1 MSIEQIQIR
10 RALEAIVRESLK
22 KGRNPRI
29 RESVNSADFS
39 NLGKPNPYGPM
50 AQYERNLSSTTFNKI
65 VEYYEDDLEVLDL
78 ALGELATWTTD
89 SRDRYSGRFE
99 SAQNLYEKLALKV
112 SVLAS
117 AIKSGTNSV
126 FAITEGFNSLEYID
140 LVNTDAYIDT
150 YNGQVTLPKGTDN
163 YTIYSLGNGISI
175 ESIEVSKDN
184 DTWESLPV
192 SSNFEPLISFT
203 HYKDVLYAKYV
214 VHLDAEKPQ
223 LDDEVNAV
231 AIDITIPKYWSKIG
245 EVVVKISDDKKN
257 WRTLTSSNSTE
268 KQTYVPDG
276 PFEWLEI
283 HIKKHEYDE
292 KKVNSFGII
301 EYIYLPFVKHIYV
314 RAYGYR
320 NNAVVQTSN
329 YPISPVAQKLGMSSM
344 QFFVDEFSPG
354 DSSAQHFIRLEE
366 GPWIEVHNEDILS
379 LAPTA
384 FKEVSKE
391 PTVYKEKSNFLYQ
404 VTSEVPYSENCE
416 LYEGYDQA
424 ELQVAELN
432 YANLTLSSWVN
443 RTDLYTQY
451 LDLKVRPFLVGNKS
465 YKLFFKVKTDRTKE
479 FKVNDLSI
487 KEEGSLSAIDITTRI
502 SLNKQ
507 EIVPRSNN
515 DNTYSFYGTLL
526 EGENYVNIIINVPSG
541 TNGGRLYINGDMFIG
556 NYTFCK
562 RRSITSF
569 ESLAYSIPYSDNGFF
584 ALDSDNCII
593 LNYLPPPYARYLYRY
608 QEVNGTI
615 PANFSY
621 RALLEGT
628 SNSTPII
635 DSIAVLIAPP
645 IRR

>member
-10 RALEAIVRESLK
+10 RALETIVRESLK

-29 RESVNSADFS
+29 RESINSADFS
-39 NLGKPNPYGPM
+39 HIGKPNPYGM
-50 AQYERNLSSTTFNKI
+50 LAQYERNLSSANFNKI

-78 ALGELATWTTD
+78 ALGELANWTID
-89 SRDRYSGRFE
+89 SRDRFSGRFE

-140 LVNTDAYIDT
+140 LVNTDAYVDT
-150 YNGQVTLPKGTDN
+150 YNGQVTLPKGTDD
-163 YTIYSLGNGISI
+163 YTIYSLDNGISI
-175 ESIEVSKDN
+175 DSIQVSKNN
-184 DTWESLPV
+184 DDWEALPV
-192 SSNFEPLISFT
+192 SSNFEPMISFT
-203 HYKDVLYAKYV
+203 SYKDVLYAKYV
-214 VHLDAEKPQ
+214 VHLDAQKPQ
-223 LDDEVNAV
+223 LDDEVNVV
-231 AIDITIPKYWSKIG
+231 AIDITIPRYWSKIG
-245 EVVVKISDDKKN
+245 EVIVKISDDKKN
-257 WRTLTSSNSTE
+257 WRTLNTSTSTE
-268 KQTYVPDG
+268 KQTYIPDG
-276 PFEWLEI
+276 PFEWLEV

-292 KKVNSFGII
+292 KKVNSSGII

-320 NNAVVQTSN
+320 NRAVIQTNN
-329 YPISPVAQKLGMSSM
+329 YEISPVAQNLGMSSM
-344 QFFVDEFSPG
+344 QFFVEEFSPG
-354 DSSAQHFIRLEE
+354 DTSTQHFIRLEE

-391 PTVYKEKSNFLYQ
+391 PTIYKAKSNFLYQ
-404 VTSEVPYSENCE
+404 VTTEVPYSENCD
-416 LYEGYDQA
+416 LFEGFDQA

-451 LDLKVRPFLVGNKS
+451 LDLKDTPFLAGNRS

-479 FKVNDLSI
+479 FKVNDFSI
-487 KEEGSLSAIDITTRI
+487 KEEGTLSAIDIDTRI
-502 SLNKQ
+502 TINKQ
-507 EIVPRSNN
+507 TIAPRENN
-515 DNTYSFYGTLL
+515 DYTYSFYGTLL
-526 EGENYVNIIINVPSG
+526 NGENYINIIINIPSG
-541 TNGGRLYINGDMFIG
+541 TTGGRLHLNGNLFQG
-556 NYTFCK
+556 NYAFCK
-562 RRSITSF
+562 RRSITSLD
-569 ESLAYSIPYSDNGFF
+569 SLSFSIPYSENGYF
-584 ALDSDNCII
+584 ALDSENCVV

-621 RALLEGT
+621 KAILIGT
-628 SNSTPII
+628 SNATPVI